1 MKLFRL
7 ILSFSFLLTYLEGHS
22 QTHFADF
29 ETFVQYA
36 SEKSVSLKK
45 GEIEISQAKKS
56 KLAAI
61 LGVLDPNG
69 GSSLSYKNNVQLP
82 VTLVPS
88 QLLGGKAGEYERVQ
102 FGLQY
107 ETQFNFN
114 GELKLLNLSGWQ
126 GLRLAKTNI
135 SLVESQK
142 KISQKQFYENVAALY
157 FNILTIQT
165 QKRTAQQHLLL
176 ADTIRQNVQLL
187 YQKGLA
193 NEQDRNEAQVSYLK
207 IVQSVEQADYLIQ
220 QQYIA
225 LKILCDL
232 PETELFLIEENVKT
246 QNESILAQKNE
257 VITSVSK
264 LREQMALESFKKSQA
279 EFLPSVSLFYASS
292 QQQFSNN
299 ARLFDNAV
307 NWVPSSY
314 VGLRL
319 NIPLPSANSISQRF
333 KTQYDY
339 LLAQEDYKQAQ
350 IKANNQV
357 NQLNIDYQKA
367 WNKAKANKVIVQLKK
382 EIYLKNLMNYQAG
395 MINLNRLL
403 ESFQAMLDAEYEFL
417 ASQVSVQLAVQKIN
431 IHNNIR

>member
-7 ILSFSFLLTYLEGHS
+7 ILSFSLWLTYLTGYS
-22 QTHFADF
+22 QTHFTDF
-29 ETFVQYA
+29 EAFVQYA
-36 SEKSVSLKK
+36 SEKNVSLKK

-69 GSSLSYKNNVQLP
+69 NTSLSYKNNVQLP

-114 GELKLLNLSGWQ
+114 AELKLLNLAGWQ

-135 SLVESQK
+135 ALAENQK
-142 KISQKQFYENVAALY
+142 KISQKQFYENAAALY
-157 FNILTIQT
+157 FNILTIQA

-232 PETELFLIEENVKT
+232 PETALFLIEENAKP
-246 QNESILAQKNE
+246 QNESILAQNNE
-257 VITSVSK
+257 VITSVAQ
-264 LREQMALESFKKSQA
+264 LRQQMTLENFKKSQA
-279 EFLPSVSLFYASS
+279 EFLPSISLFYASS

-307 NWVPSSY
+307 NWIPSSY

-319 NIPLPSANSISQRF
+319 SIPLPSANTISQRF

-367 WNKAKANKVIVQLKK
+367 LNKAKSTQVIVQIKK
-382 EIYLKNLMNYQAG
+382 EIYLKNLMNFQAG
-395 MINLNRLL
+395 IINLNRLL

-417 ASQVSVQLAVQKIN
+417 ASQVAVQLAVQKIN
-431 IHNNIR
+431 IHNNIK

>member
-7 ILSFSFLLTYLEGHS
+7 ILSFSLWLTYLTGYS

-29 ETFVQYA
+29 EAFIQYA
-36 SEKSVSLKK
+36 SEKNVSLKK

-69 GSSLSYKNNVQLP
+69 NTSLSYKNNVQLP

-114 GELKLLNLSGWQ
+114 AELKLLNLAGWQ

-135 SLVESQK
+135 ALAENQK
-142 KISQKQFYENVAALY
+142 KISQKQFYENAAALY
-157 FNILTIQT
+157 FNILTIQA

-232 PETELFLIEENVKT
+232 PETALFLIEENAKP
-246 QNESILAQKNE
+246 QNESILAQNNE
-257 VITSVSK
+257 VITSVAQ
-264 LREQMALESFKKSQA
+264 LRQQMTLENFKKSQA
-279 EFLPSVSLFYASS
+279 EFLPSISLFYASS

-307 NWVPSSY
+307 NWIPSSY

-319 NIPLPSANSISQRF
+319 SIPLPSANTISQRF

-339 LLAQEDYKQAQ
+339 LLAQEDYKQAK

-367 WNKAKANKVIVQLKK
+367 LNKAKSTQVIVQIKK
-382 EIYLKNLMNYQAG
+382 EIYLKNLMNFQAG
-395 MINLNRLL
+395 IINLNRLL

-417 ASQVSVQLAVQKIN
+417 ASQVAVQLAVQKIN
-431 IHNNIR
+431 IHNNIK